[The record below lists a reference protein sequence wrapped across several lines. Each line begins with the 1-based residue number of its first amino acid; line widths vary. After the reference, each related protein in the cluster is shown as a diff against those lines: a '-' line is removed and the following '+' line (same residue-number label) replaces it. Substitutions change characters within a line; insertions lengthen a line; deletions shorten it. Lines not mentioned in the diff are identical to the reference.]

1 MKTEKHPGTWNKG
14 YPKAQETKAK
24 AGKWNS
30 IKLKSFRKLSSVWR
44 KKKKNY
50 EWERSCRLYPEE
62 GVNEYEELVRTPT
75 SLIAK

>member
-44 KKKKNY
+44 KKKKTMNG
-50 EWERSCRLYPEE
+50 RGLADSTLKK
-62 GVNEYEELVRTPT
+62 ELMNMKN
-75 SLIAK
+75 L